1 MFRQF
6 FCVCVWGGG
15 ACVCVHAWLC
25 GNMFSDLFCMES
37 PQENAASVPCE
48 KPAQKEEQDS
58 LYKSV
63 TDSVNWRELWQSIKE
78 PFI

>member
-1 MFRQF
+1 
-6 FCVCVWGGG
+6 
-15 ACVCVHAWLC
+15 
-25 GNMFSDLFCMES
+25 MFSDLFCMES